1 MLVIDERW
9 YERCTH
15 GFAVLGEVSTCRS
28 SGGCVITGVGVR
40 VCFVCCL
47 FFDCGFTKRFTAER
61 HRRWCEAT
69 VFMRQISA
77 AAATGRRSNHM
88 DGAQPASIDRLLRVP
103 GVRAVLGM
111 ETTNATPVRH
121 AGQAMDG
128 IEEAY
133 RHTQILAPLLSRAQ
147 AAASDGLLDADD
159 SLLLFSVR
167 TRLEIE
173 YVMAPESSTS
183 DLAVVCIQGPDW
195 TPPVREIRY
204 QPLEADCD
212 WLFGA
217 ADE

>member
-1 MLVIDERW
+1 M
-9 YERCTH
+9 
-15 GFAVLGEVSTCRS
+15 
-28 SGGCVITGVGVR
+28 
-40 VCFVCCL
+40 
-47 FFDCGFTKRFTAER
+47 
-61 HRRWCEAT
+61 
-69 VFMRQISA
+69 
-77 AAATGRRSNHM
+77 
-88 DGAQPASIDRLLRVP
+88 LRVP

-183 DLAVVCIQGPDW
+183 DLAVVCIQGPADW
-195 TPPVREIRY
+195 TPPVR
-204 QPLEADCD
+204 
-212 WLFGA
+212 
-217 ADE
+217 

>member
-1 MLVIDERW
+1 MWVCGCVL
-9 YERCTH
+9 
-15 GFAVLGEVSTCRS
+15 FAVS
-28 SGGCVITGVGVR
+28 SLIAA
-40 VCFVCCL
+40 
-47 FFDCGFTKRFTAER
+47 FTNRFKSFTAER

-69 VFMRQISA
+69 LSSITTVSSITTRAGRRQISA

-183 DLAVVCIQGPDW
+183 DLAVVCIQGPADW

>member
-1 MLVIDERW
+1 MWVCGCVL
-9 YERCTH
+9 
-15 GFAVLGEVSTCRS
+15 FAVCSL
-28 SGGCVITGVGVR
+28 IAA
-40 VCFVCCL
+40 
-47 FFDCGFTKRFTAER
+47 FTNRFTAER

-69 VFMRQISA
+69 VCNYAPARADRRQISA

-183 DLAVVCIQGPDW
+183 DLAVVCIQGPADW